1 MTQARQFAQRSVECL
16 IRQSWDQK
24 GSTRFKLHDII
35 EKLGKDHL
43 EVVALDSENVL
54 IGHEKLIGDLR
65 AAVLQM
71 PTWTAAS
78 LHANWKALRSLIKV
92 VRISESALIA
102 QMHVMKRIR
111 CKELAS
117 AKKNVLRDAFAIR
130 RITQGIHQRGMPAS
144 LFSWLAHHVLQV
156 DPDDN
161 VHLPPGHV
169 VVEPLATESYLCP
182 LHFSSEHAYS
192 KVFFRFLLN
201 WWGDCLDDICSD
213 LLNDIDELDSRQCRN
228 RLAPIPSAASW
239 HDLFPSEFLPWLP
252 ESKSLVENMTGW
264 ARPIVIGM
272 GTYAWHDTREGN
284 LGLGLP
290 QIVQVLQGIL
300 IVSMVPMKVLQ
311 DSG

>member
-1 MTQARQFAQRSVECL
+1 M

-24 GSTRFKLHDII
+24 GSTRFKLHGVI

-71 PTWTAAS
+71 PTWTSAS
-78 LHANWKALRSLIKV
+78 LLSNWEALLSLIKV
-92 VRISESALIA
+92 VRNSESALLNQIN
-102 QMHVMKRIR
+102 MLKSIR
-111 CKELAS
+111 LKEVTSSKSSRMQDTL
-117 AKKNVLRDAFAIR
+117 AIR
-130 RITQGIHQRGMPAS
+130 RITQRIDQRGMPAS
-144 LFSWLAHHVLQV
+144 LFSWLAHHVLKVRPDNTV
-156 DPDDN
+156 D
-161 VHLPPGHV
+161 LPPGHV
-169 VVEPLATESYLCP
+169 VVEPLETESYLSP
-182 LHFSSEHAYS
+182 LHFSCKHAYS
-192 KVFFRFLLN
+192 VAFLRFVMN
-201 WWGDCLDDICSD
+201 WKDGFDDICSN
-213 LLNDIDELDSRQCRN
+213 LLDEIDELESRQRSI
-228 RLAPIPSAASW
+228 RLAKIPSAASW
-239 HDLFPSEFLPWLP
+239 HGLFPSGFFPWLP